1 MSDQLPGYELLSKG
15 GFGCSSLWLGADHL
29 LYIEGDGLLFP
40 LRERYRRF
48 AYRDIESVVLARNSV
63 RLVGAIL
70 LGLPIVVSVGCM
82 ASLVA
87 SSADFGNV
95 RAGLLLGALIVVAVA
110 GGWLLARH
118 ILRGPCCIAELVTCA
133 SRVKPRPLRR
143 WRAAQAALP
152 KLQEKIRQARATGNG
167 GTARRENAGSTPR
180 PRSQGLEGWALLVY
194 RLTGAASLI
203 AAAAV
208 VAMIVLGLSGDAM
221 AVLTSLIALLAV
233 AALFFSLAA
242 ISRRGRSARIEIRLL
257 LWTLLLAQAVL
268 FVAGVVQFAVLS
280 ATRPDQV
287 AGMFGIAKMFG
298 QVADLAPPAVATLFL
313 LLAAAIA
320 VLSVLIL
327 LYGYPRKA
335 GNAARFEPPTA
346 SAADS

>member
-48 AYRDIESVVLARNSV
+48 AYGDIESVVLAQNSV

-70 LGLPIVVSVGCM
+70 LALPIVVSVGCL

-87 SSADFGNV
+87 SSSDFGSV
-95 RAGLLLGALIVVAVA
+95 RAALLLGALIVVAVA

-118 ILRGPCCIAELVTCA
+118 ILRGPCCIGELVTCA

-143 WRAAQAALP
+143 WRTAQAALP
-152 KLQEKIRQARATGNG
+152 KLQERIRQARANG
-167 GTARRENAGSTPR
+167 ESARRGFSEGAPRPR
-180 PRSQGLEGWALLVY
+180 PRSQGLEGWTLLVY
-194 RLTGAASLI
+194 RLTGVASLL

-208 VAMIVLGLSGDAM
+208 VAMIVLGLSGDSM
-221 AVLTSLIALLAV
+221 AVVTSLIALIAV

-242 ISRRGRSARIEIRLL
+242 ISRRERSARIEIRLL
-257 LWTLLLAQAVL
+257 LWTLLLVQAVL
-268 FVAGVVQFAVLS
+268 FAGGVVQFAVLS

-287 AGMFGIAKMFG
+287 AGMFGIARMFG

-320 VLSVLIL
+320 VLSVMVV
-327 LYGYPRKA
+327 LYGHPPKDL
-335 GNAARFEPPTA
+335 AANRFEPP
-346 SAADS
+346 AADLDS